1 VIKVGDKV
9 FVLKNNIDME
19 SAENVAGVVLAIDV
33 DPEDPYP
40 YLVSFEQGREGL
52 ELWCK
57 AVLSSSLIKELF

>member
-1 VIKVGDKV
+1 VIKVGDEV
-9 FVLKNNIDME
+9 FVLRNNIDME
-19 SAENVAGVVLAIDV
+19 SAENVAGIVLEIDR

-40 YLVSFEQGREGL
+40 YLVSFDHSREGL